1 MTRSANGLGSRPGS
15 DFTPGARSW
24 SNPADGLP
32 RAARLVEVRSENH
45 RTRTFVLDAQ
55 LDARP
60 GQFAMLWLP
69 GLDEK
74 PFSLL
79 DADPL
84 AFTIAAV
91 GPFTR
96 ALHTLV
102 PGDRLW
108 FRGPYGTGFAPRG
121 RDHLLVG
128 GGYGAAPLLLLAR
141 EMLGRGDRVRL
152 VLGARTERELLLVD
166 AARDVGAEVHV
177 TTDDG
182 SAGTR
187 GRVTDVVG
195 PMVTATGR
203 PDTLYACGPHPM
215 LHALEALCLDREL
228 PAQLSWEAY
237 MRCAIGICGSCE
249 HDGRLLCA
257 DGPVLESQA
266 PAARVGRR

>member
-1 MTRSANGLGSRPGS
+1 MTQSARA
-15 DFTPGARSW
+15 DW
-24 SNPADGLP
+24 SNPAAGLP
-32 RAARLVEVRSENH
+32 RSARLLEVRSENY
-45 RTRTFVLDAQ
+45 RTKTFVLDAALGAQ
-55 LDARP
+55 P

-79 DADPL
+79 DSDPL

-96 ALHTLV
+96 ALHTLAA
-102 PGDRLW
+102 GDKVW
-108 FRGPYGTGFAPRG
+108 FRGPFGTGFTARG
-121 RDHLLVG
+121 RDHVLVG

-141 EMLGRGDRVRL
+141 EMLALGDRVRV
-152 VLGARTERELLLVD
+152 VLGARTAADLLLVD
-166 AARDVGAEVHV
+166 ATRHASAEVHV

-195 PMVTATGR
+195 PMFVADR
-203 PDTLYACGPHPM
+203 PDRLYACGPHPM
-215 LHALEALCLDREL
+215 LHALEALCLEHRV

-257 DGPVLESQA
+257 DGPVLESIA
-266 PAARVGRR
+266 HDATPERS

>member
-1 MTRSANGLGSRPGS
+1 MIDPAKGSRSGAPIWS
-15 DFTPGARSW
+15 D
-24 SNPADGLP
+24 PAIGLP
-32 RAARLVEVRSENH
+32 RPARLVRIRTENH
-45 RTRTFVLDAQ
+45 RTKTFVLDAGVS
-55 LDARP
+55 ARP

-79 DADPL
+79 DSDPL
-84 AFTIAAV
+84 SFTIAAV

-96 ALHTLV
+96 ALHTLA

-108 FRGPYGTGFAPRG
+108 FRGPFGAGFTPRG
-121 RDHLLVG
+121 GDHLLVG

-141 EMLGRGDRVRL
+141 EMLAGGGRVRV
-152 VLGARTERELLLVD
+152 VLGARTADELLLVQAVRD
-166 AARDVGAEVHV
+166 AGAEVHV

-182 SAGTR
+182 SVGTR

-195 PMVTATGR
+195 PMLVADR

-215 LHALEALCLDREL
+215 LHALEALSLEHALDT
-228 PAQLSWEAY
+228 QLSWEAY

-249 HDGRLLCA
+249 HDGLLLCA
-257 DGPVLESQA
+257 DGPVLDTLAHDLPTE
-266 PAARVGRR
+266 RR